1 MYKNLKHHW
10 SIQELVTIGVF
21 AAAAKVI
28 TMVVALA
35 GGGMNP
41 VTLLIK
47 NLIFTTFFIVMLYK
61 VRKSGTIML
70 FTFVSLIVS
79 LLLMGAEASTSLG
92 MFMASFIGEL
102 FILLFGG
109 MKNKFAPL
117 IGVAAFDLSY
127 RVLSMFL
134 AYMVMRETPEIVYA
148 VIPIIAIGYLGAVIG
163 LYTGIKAVKELRY
176 AGIVR
181 S

>member
-1 MYKNLKHHW
+1 
-10 SIQELVTIGVF
+10 
-21 AAAAKVI
+21 
-28 TMVVALA
+28 
-35 GGGMNP
+35 MNP
-41 VTLLIK
+41 I
-47 NLIFTTFFIVMLYK
+47 FIVMLYK

-92 MFMASFIGEL
+92 MFMASFIGEF

-109 MKNKFAPL
+109 MKNKYAPI